1 MQKIERIATKSDV
14 CIARPESETLTTF
27 LVNNHLCKK

>member
-1 MQKIERIATKSDV
+1 MIYAKIERIATKSDV

-27 LVNNHLCKK
+27 W